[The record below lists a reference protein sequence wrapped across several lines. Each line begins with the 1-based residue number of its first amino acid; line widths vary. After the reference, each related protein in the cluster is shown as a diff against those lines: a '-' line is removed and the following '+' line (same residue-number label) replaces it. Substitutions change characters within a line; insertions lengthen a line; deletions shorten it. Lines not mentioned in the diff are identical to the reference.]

1 MKYFEEDDPVAEV
14 HRIRA
19 EMLEEYGGIEGYIK
33 HLDED
38 LPRLIAEGW
47 KIVTPK
53 EIKASGNINRNYCT
67 IISG

>member
-1 MKYFEEDDPVAEV
+1 MKYFDEEDPVAEV

-19 EMLEEYGGIEGYIK
+19 EMMEEYGGIEGYMK

-47 KIVTPK
+47 KIVTPIETEAFK
-53 EIKASGNINRNYCT
+53 KRPAT
-67 IISG
+67 VMTT